1 MAQVIEAP
9 AQLAKIVEQN
19 GIAPTNA
26 RTLIETFQPY
36 FGKADELCA
45 EAAGVKVTDA
55 TQVSEIKK
63 SRELR
68 LQIKALRVEAEK
80 SRKTLK
86 EDSLRMGK
94 AIDGINNVLLLQIE
108 PVEKHLEEQEKFSE
122 RAEAA
127 RKEQLRI
134 ARSAALAPY
143 MLDQSAYAL
152 GEMTETTFAQL
163 LEGARL
169 AQEARIEAE
178 KKAEADRIAAEEA
191 RKAEEARIRAENE
204 RLRKEKEEAE
214 RVAKAEREA
223 AEAALAEER
232 RKAQEQAAAA
242 AEKARKEREE
252 AEAQAKAE
260 REAREKLERENAA
273 REAAE
278 AKKRADEEKARKSA
292 AAAPDKAKLTAFAA
306 NIRTMDL
313 PDVKA
318 PEATA
323 ILKRINTDLNNLAKW
338 IDTEAA
344 KL

>member
-1 MAQVIEAP
+1 MTQVAEASK
-9 AQLAKIVEQN
+9 LARVVEQN

-26 RTLIETFQPY
+26 RTLIETFEPY

-45 EAAGVKVTDA
+45 AAAGVKVTDA

-68 LQIKALRVEAEK
+68 LALKAVRVEAEK
-80 SRKTLK
+80 SRKALK

-108 PVEKHLEEQEKFSE
+108 PVEKHLEEQEKFAE

-143 MLDQSAYAL
+143 MPDQTAYTL
-152 GEMTETTFAQL
+152 GEMTEPAFAQL

-169 AQEARIEAE
+169 AHEARIEAE
-178 KKAEADRIAAEEA
+178 KKAEVDRIAAEEA

-242 AEKARKEREE
+242 AEKARKEREA

-278 AKKRADEEKARKSA
+278 AKKRAEEEKARRKA
-292 AAAPDKAKLTAFAA
+292 AAAPDKVKLSGVAKAVRLVVLPSFASE
-306 NIRTMDL
+306 
-313 PDVKA
+313 
-318 PEATA
+318 EAQHISA
-323 ILKRINTDLNNLAKW
+323 EIDRRLGALAGW
-338 IDTEAA
+338 IEAEAA

>member
-1 MAQVIEAP
+1 MSEVIEAP
-9 AQLAKIVEQN
+9 SQLAKIVEQN
-19 GIAPTNA
+19 GIAATNA
-26 RTLIETFQPY
+26 RTLVETFQPY
-36 FGKADELCA
+36 FGRADELCA
-45 EAAGVKVTDA
+45 AAVSVKVTDA

-108 PVEKHLEEQEKFSE
+108 PVEKHLEDQEKFAE

-143 MLDQSAYAL
+143 LPDQTAYAL
-152 GEMTETTFAQL
+152 GEMTEPAFAQL
-163 LEGARL
+163 LEGSRL
-169 AQEARIEAE
+169 AHEAKIAAE

-204 RLRKEKEEAE
+204 RLRQEK
-214 RVAKAEREA
+214 EA
-223 AEAALAEER
+223 AEAEARKERAEAEK
-232 RKAQEQAAAA
+232 KAKEAE
-242 AEKARKEREE
+242 EKARKEREAIE
-252 AEAQAKAE
+252 AEARKE
-260 REAREKLERENAA
+260 REARERIEAENRA
-273 REAAE
+273 REEAEAKRVAAE
-278 AKKRADEEKARKSA
+278 AAQKRKAE
-292 AAAPDKAKLTAFAA
+292 AAPDKAKLTAFAA
-306 NIRTMDL
+306 HVRTMDL
-313 PDVKA
+313 PNVKA

-323 ILKRINTDLNNLAKW
+323 IVKQINTTLNELAKW
-338 IDTEAA
+338 IDAEAA
-344 KL
+344 KF